1 MASAI
6 ASGSVTYQYLTITT
20 PSQNHHGSRLMQC
33 PFNHQPCGKQD
44 EQAEGHCVDRGE
56 KQNHDDRIA
65 PHGKSSLDIGGRAM
79 RRPRAEVD
87 GASEAES
94 HPAYEVLTDWTR
106 AVWEKD
112 VYGHHARFH
121 DDRHGNQWGPHPPS
135 ARRQRATSA
144 SAAWQPVDTRLL
156 ACRRAAA
163 RAAL

>member
-1 MASAI
+1 MRTGAPS
-6 ASGSVTYQYLTITT
+6 SGPPTETSNTKPRRSLDLTYL
-20 PSQNHHGSRLMQC
+20 
-33 PFNHQPCGKQD
+33 
-44 EQAEGHCVDRGE
+44 E
-56 KQNHDDRIA
+56 
-65 PHGKSSLDIGGRAM
+65 HGKPRDIGGRAM
-79 RRPRAEVD
+79 RRSRAEVN

-121 DDRHGNQWGPHPPS
+121 DDRHGNQRGPHPPS

-163 RAAL
+163 RAALSRCRG